1 MNRLFYFIL
10 FSVLLVANIYANS
23 SDKKLDKYNKL
34 ELQSNKAKVLVQ
46 TPPIKANNPNY
57 RSLPNIGIQSE
68 SRDCVNCEFDYTE
81 YGSACCD
88 SAWEDFL
95 ITCAELE
102 ANYGWDC
109 AGCDCPGD
117 GAPDNCGDGNCT
129 GNENYDNCPED
140 CNAPGECDAGYV
152 SDCVD
157 DDCCP
162 ETWIGDGFE
171 DCEDQAYGCD
181 LTCYDNDGGDCG
193 PACPDGEVECWDG
206 SCATSDEDCPL
217 TCEEQGG
224 TICWDGSCAIGED
237 CPDAGCSESG
247 GFESWIADGYC
258 DSSNNNAACNWDG
271 GDCCGSTCIN
281 NTYDCSSTTTGP
293 CVNECLDP
301 NANDDCC
308 IDNDCPFT
316 CEGQELITCWDGSC
330 AENETEC
337 PEANCSDTP
346 CSSYLSTLT
355 CPQIEELYGHDC
367 SICEEEGACPI
378 TCEDE
383 GLFTCP
389 TGQCATSADDCNTCE
404 SPDEAIE
411 GANNSD
417 GYDQYYTFSISQAGF
432 LTLSSAGAGVDTK
445 LYLYA
450 ACEDVDIDNYP
461 YGDYVAYNDDWSS
474 SQFGECPNCD
484 YWGESYIYVGVP
496 AGEYVIISS
505 DQYNS
510 DHASFTWTL
519 SFAPGVE
526 GCTNPEAENYN
537 SEANIDDGSC
547 EFADGV
553 FFVTCDGGS
562 YQTEV
567 SWDLMNVN
575 NDGLDDVVVLSGGAP
590 FNGAITLEPGDY
602 YLSAIDSWGDGWN
615 GNIWTIIDS
624 ESNEILSYTIEE
636 GSEGTSETFTV
647 ESGGCEGN
655 GDVNGD
661 EIINILDVLTIVNAI
676 NGGDTSAVLE
686 CGDINDDE
694 IINILDVVAIIN
706 LILGE

>member
-281 NTYDCSSTTTGP
+281 NTYDYSSTTTGP

-411 GANNSD
+411 GTNNSD